1 MSNDMPEVPAQ
12 VGRTPDLRTACAA
25 AHPSS
30 VPCGSG
36 ESTMRIFV
44 FRWMVAIAGCAIVP
58 ATAQAAL
65 FCVNSQS
72 SIQTALNSAGTN
84 GQDDEIDIVA
94 GTYALTGGLAFS
106 SGQANNITVFGG
118 FNADCSHFTG
128 AETILN
134 GQGAS
139 KPLFIANFNGNIHV
153 EGLTFVNGL
162 STNNR
167 GGGLCVVSTS
177 GDIRIDLNRFLANRA
192 DDYAG
197 ALFAYTDSGSLR
209 IRNNLVVANS
219 GAVIG
224 GMELTQGSGEAS
236 VEGNTIV
243 GNTSD
248 TALVAVGL
256 RIESGA
262 HYTLS
267 NNIIWNNGSGG
278 DFGSG
283 GSGHSRIAN
292 DIGLI
297 QSGTFADLVQN
308 EQSTDPQFAP
318 CGGFLCLSFELER
331 TSPLVDAGSDTP
343 VGGTTTNDL
352 AGKFRKI
359 GAHVDIGAYENDLI
373 FANGFE

>member
-1 MSNDMPEVPAQ
+1 MKSLSRRLM
-12 VGRTPDLRTACAA
+12 
-25 AHPSS
+25 
-30 VPCGSG
+30 
-36 ESTMRIFV
+36 I
-44 FRWMVAIAGCAIVP
+44 AIAGCALAP
-58 ATAQAAL
+58 AAAQAAL
-65 FCVNSQS
+65 FCANSQAA
-72 SIQTALNSAGTN
+72 IQTALNSAGAN

-106 SGQANNITVFGG
+106 SGQSNNITIFGG
-118 FNADCSHFTG
+118 FNAGCSQFTG
-128 AETILN
+128 ADTIMD

-139 KPLFIANFNGNIHV
+139 KPLEIANFNGSIHV

-177 GDIRIDLNRFLANRA
+177 GDIRVDLNRFLGNRA
-192 DDYAG
+192 NDYAG
-197 ALFAYTDSGSLR
+197 ALFAVTGSGSLR

-224 GMELTQGSGEAS
+224 GMELGQTSGEAS

-243 GNTSD
+243 GNSSD

-256 RIESGA
+256 HAEGSA

-278 DFGSG
+278 DFGS
-283 GSGHSRIAN
+283 SSAHSRIAN
-292 DIGLI
+292 DIGVI

-308 EQSTDPQFAP
+308 EQSADPQFAP
-318 CGGFLCLSFELER
+318 CAGFVCFSFELDR
-331 TSPLVDAGSDTP
+331 ASPLVDAGIDAP
-343 VGGTTTNDL
+343 VGGMTTNDL
-352 AGKFRKI
+352 AGKSRKI
-359 GAHVDIGAYENDLI
+359 GPHVDIGAYENDLI
-373 FANGFE
+373 FANGFQ